1 MCMKRLL
8 EELRRTVFLP
18 IHFGRRQEQQ
28 GLEKK
33 RKLNPLETLLMVYTQ
48 TSARK
53 DARPDRQ
60 YPFFTGLPLKPYFDR
75 PTVRTEEIPGVMW
88 AFEQPQEFFNVSVN
102 IRMTA
107 VRLEGGGLW
116 VHAPVAP
123 TEECVNL
130 VEELGEE
137 VRYIVLPTT
146 AFEHKVYVKP
156 FSDRFPRAQV
166 YACPGQWS
174 WPINLPPSFRVDG
187 VLCEGERAPWED
199 EFECKLFSPPIGGV
213 GPSNEVGALIQS
225 VPFRDRPPEV
235 SSVLCRLER
244 NNECAAEPPPPPT
257 GWIMTGSRMC
267 CENASINYVEPR
279 VSR

>member
-1 MCMKRLL
+1 
-8 EELRRTVFLP
+8 
-18 IHFGRRQEQQ
+18 Q
-28 GLEKK
+28 
-33 RKLNPLETLLMVYTQ
+33 
-48 TSARK
+48 
-53 DARPDRQ
+53 
-60 YPFFTGLPLKPYFDR
+60 
-75 PTVRTEEIPGVMW
+75 
-88 AFEQPQEFFNVSVN
+88 QPQEFFNVSVN

-123 TEECVNL
+123 TEECVKL
-130 VEELGEE
+130 VKELGEE

-187 VLCEGERAPWED
+187 VLCEGERAPWEN

-213 GPSNEVGALIQS
+213 GPSNEVGALIRI
-225 VPFRDRPPEV
+225 VPFRDRPPEENN
-235 SSVLCRLER
+235 VLCRLAR
-244 NNECAAEPPPPPT
+244 NEECAAEPPPLPT
-257 GWIMTGSRMC
+257 GLVMRGSRTC
-267 CENASINYVEPR
+267 CENASISFVEPR
-279 VSR
+279 VSP